1 MISIAD
7 THPDLLEF
15 IDIKTV
21 DASITKA
28 NISIRVSDD
37 FMEAVE
43 KGKKWLLQ
51 WKGEDGNKIEKI
63 VDARKVFS
71 KNAQNNWDW
80 AEAGMLFWD
89 RIKDWHLQSEHPDHE
104 FAGVNPCLSGDTL
117 IQTVEGEFPIKELVG
132 QNPLVYTMKDNGSLT
147 IGRVSKVW
155 LTRKEAT
162 LVKVVTGKGEI
173 TCTPDHK
180 IFTTTR
186 GWVEAQNLVKG
197 DKVKGLNRQTTGH
210 RHCSVGLSGEV
221 YEKEHRFIAKHFYDI
236 ESQDVHHLNDD
247 GFDNRLSNLEVL
259 SHSEHSVRSNTGR
272 IIEVIRDAKGMFQTK
287 AEKTKRINKTLGK
300 QVGKNWNVVEVVEL
314 EHTED
319 VYDMTVPFTHNFIA
333 NGMVVHNCAEEPLM
347 AGGSCLLGSLNLSEF
362 VTHPFTDKATFDTD
376 KFVDAVMVAVEGL
389 NEVLDEGLALH
400 PLQNQRDNARDWR
413 QIGLGIM
420 GLADLFIKMGIR
432 YGSPESL
439 NLSKRIGHILL
450 NTALLK
456 SSQMAQEQGTF
467 PKYNKVATFKSKFL
481 LANLSPAVG
490 GSIVNYGLR
499 NSQILTIAPTGS
511 ISTMWGISGGLEPMF
526 ATHYDRKTESL
537 HGSDVTY
544 RVNAPIIT
552 QYLHATGLKEVPK
565 DLVVTSHNLD
575 WVERVKMQGVWQ
587 HFIDASISSTINL
600 PKETT
605 VETVEKLFKFAHKK
619 GLKGVTI
626 FRDGCKRT
634 GILTLDQDTF
644 EDDLEKPLV
653 CSECGEPIEVFS
665 GGCTVCMNCGHSPC

>member
-1 MISIAD
+1 
-7 THPDLLEF
+7 
-15 IDIKTV
+15 
-21 DASITKA
+21 
-28 NISIRVSDD
+28 
-37 FMEAVE
+37 
-43 KGKKWLLQ
+43 
-51 WKGEDGNKIEKI
+51 
-63 VDARKVFS
+63 
-71 KNAQNNWDW
+71 
-80 AEAGMLFWD
+80 
-89 RIKDWHLQSEHPDHE
+89 
-104 FAGVNPCLSGDTL
+104 
-117 IQTVEGEFPIKELVG
+117 
-132 QNPLVYTMKDNGSLT
+132 
-147 IGRVSKVW
+147 
-155 LTRKEAT
+155 
-162 LVKVVTGKGEI
+162 
-173 TCTPDHK
+173 
-180 IFTTTR
+180 
-186 GWVEAQNLVKG
+186 
-197 DKVKGLNRQTTGH
+197 
-210 RHCSVGLSGEV
+210 
-221 YEKEHRFIAKHFYDI
+221 
-236 ESQDVHHLNDD
+236 
-247 GFDNRLSNLEVL
+247 
-259 SHSEHSVRSNTGR
+259 
-272 IIEVIRDAKGMFQTK
+272 
-287 AEKTKRINKTLGK
+287 
-300 QVGKNWNVVEVVEL
+300 
-314 EHTED
+314 
-319 VYDMTVPFTHNFIA
+319 
-333 NGMVVHNCAEEPLM
+333 
-347 AGGSCLLGSLNLSEF
+347 
-362 VTHPFTDKATFDTD
+362 
-376 KFVDAVMVAVEGL
+376 
-389 NEVLDEGLALH
+389 
-400 PLQNQRDNARDWR
+400 
-413 QIGLGIM
+413 
-420 GLADLFIKMGIR
+420 
-432 YGSPESL
+432 
-439 NLSKRIGHILL
+439 
-450 NTALLK
+450 
-456 SSQMAQEQGTF
+456 MAQEQGTF